1 MKFSYIVLGG
11 DNREQRGTIDAPSV
25 SEATKLLLEQGWF
38 IKKLAP
44 IGRAKTGFREFSFGG
59 VPLIDR
65 VLFTKHLAMMMKSG
79 ISLHESL
86 EAIGEQTPNRRFKK
100 ILVTLLDRL
109 RGGQSLASSMGRF
122 PKVFDQLYVNIIQ
135 VGEESGTLEE
145 NLNYLAKDLDDRL
158 ELRRRVRAASF
169 YPAIILASTLGLGLM
184 LSYFVLPKI
193 TKLFRT
199 MQVELPLST
208 KILLGTADLMDKHGG
223 VIIAGIIFGLIALR
237 FFVTRKFMRPFTH
250 WLLLHLPILGS
261 IAINYNLAGI
271 NRTLSILLRTGL
283 TIDHAIAVTADTT
296 VNAVYREKLRRSIE
310 QIRKGKRL
318 SEVFR
323 QANQSKRAI
332 YFPMLVTKMV
342 SVGERSGRLD
352 ESFSY
357 IAEYFEKEVDA
368 TMKNLTTILE
378 PVLLV
383 GIGLIVG
390 FVAISVISPI
400 YQVTSRF
407 QQ

>member
-1 MKFSYIVLGG
+1 L
-11 DNREQRGTIDAPSV
+11 
-25 SEATKLLLEQGWF
+25 
-38 IKKLAP
+38 
-44 IGRAKTGFREFSFGG
+44 
-59 VPLIDR
+59 
-65 VLFTKHLAMMMKSG
+65 
-79 ISLHESL
+79 
-86 EAIGEQTPNRRFKK
+86 
-100 ILVTLLDRL
+100 
-109 RGGQSLASSMGRF
+109 
-122 PKVFDQLYVNIIQ
+122 
-135 VGEESGTLEE
+135 
-145 NLNYLAKDLDDRL
+145 
-158 ELRRRVRAASF
+158 
-169 YPAIILASTLGLGLM
+169 
-184 LSYFVLPKI
+184 
-193 TKLFRT
+193 
-199 MQVELPLST
+199 
-208 KILLGTADLMDKHGG
+208 
-223 VIIAGIIFGLIALR
+223 
-237 FFVTRKFMRPFTH
+237 
-250 WLLLHLPILGS
+250 